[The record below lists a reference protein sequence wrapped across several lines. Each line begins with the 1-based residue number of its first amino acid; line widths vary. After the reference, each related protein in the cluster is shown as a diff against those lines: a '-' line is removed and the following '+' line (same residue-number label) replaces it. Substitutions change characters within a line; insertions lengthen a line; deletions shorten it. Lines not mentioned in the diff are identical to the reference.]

1 MKAGRVWRAWPL
13 LLLVLFA
20 GLWEIRTDLLEIG
33 DAAARQNASLDA
45 AHATAG

>member
-33 DAAARQNASLDA
+33 DAATRENARLDA
-45 AHATAG
+45 THTDAG